1 MQNIDIR
8 REDLQTVGIKRIS
21 NYSAQVIDYGHQP
34 GVLSGANL
42 KGTARQHAAKYAA
55 RRASVAAAVEAAT
68 GVRSE
73 IVKADGR
80 NVRVWT
86 LDGEPVEL
94 TLVD

>member
-42 KGTARQHAAKYAA
+42 KGYARQYASKYAA
-55 RRASVAAAVEAAT
+55 TRASV
-68 GVRSE
+68 
-73 IVKADGR
+73 ADGR

-86 LDGEPVEL
+86 LDGESVEL